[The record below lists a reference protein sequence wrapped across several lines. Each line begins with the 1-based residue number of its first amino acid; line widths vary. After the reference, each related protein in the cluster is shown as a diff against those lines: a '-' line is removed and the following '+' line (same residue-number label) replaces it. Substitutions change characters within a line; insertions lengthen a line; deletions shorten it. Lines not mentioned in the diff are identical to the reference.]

1 MTYVKKSDIISI
13 YNPAG
18 DEPQP
23 DWFKEALKNGKIQI
37 TTISLSTDPPYIKE
51 EYSIENLHLG
61 TMSHGLRDR
70 HAFARDCY
78 GNIWFIELELLD
90 RYQPIALVKKY
101 DRKKDPVIPSLKRT
115 RDEEIR
121 RMIENQLNSILFDG
135 KSDEE
140 KRKIIKNIRERQNDG
155 MRRPIIGPYGTAFD
169 VKLDE
174 SIGKVELKA
183 QEN

>member
-90 RYQPIALVKKY
+90 KYQPIALVKKY
-101 DRKKDPVIPSLKRT
+101 DKKKNPAYS
-115 RDEEIR
+115 IR
-121 RMIENQLNSILFDG
+121 
-135 KSDEE
+135 
-140 KRKIIKNIRERQNDG
+140 
-155 MRRPIIGPYGTAFD
+155 GPYGTAFD